1 MVRVVSLWVTIRPG
15 VWGFRSTRSQIQKS
29 ELGHG
34 PVEGG
39 GVWGPIVGVWIEDP
53 NGVHSL
59 PVDIGVLGPDG
70 VSEWKT
76 RTKSKSNR
84 VPHRPW
90 SGRGHGPILD

>member
-1 MVRVVSLWVTIRPG
+1 M
-15 VWGFRSTRSQIQKS
+15 
-29 ELGHG
+29 
-34 PVEGG
+34 
-39 GVWGPIVGVWIEDP
+39 GVWIEDP